1 MSDKVL
7 IYGGSGG
14 VGSATA
20 RRPRAKGYEL
30 HLAGCDEN
38 KLKAISLEIE
48 AGYSTA
54 NVEDAAP
61 SARVS
66 AEAGWITG
74 QIIGVDGGRSRLRVK
89 G

>member
-20 RRPRAKGYEL
+20 RQLCARGYDL
-30 HLAGCDEN
+30 HLVGLNAR
-38 KLKAISLEIE
+38 KLEAISLEIG

-54 NVEDAAP
+54 NVEDAA
-61 SARVS
+61 SFARVS
-66 AEAGWITG
+66 AEAGWITRRM
-74 QIIGVDGGRSRLRVK
+74 IAVDGGRSRLRVK